1 MPSGLSDD
9 DWNTLL
15 ERIRDKKCTPF
26 VGAGACATTLPLA
39 KDLAHEWAATYHY
52 PLADTGD
59 LARVAQ
65 FLAVKVD
72 PMKPKELLQD
82 VFEKAEP
89 PDFRAPDEPHGVLA
103 DLDLPIYITT
113 NYDSLMLGALRDRE
127 KDPIQELCGWNEL
140 VRMASPS
147 ALDDGGVPTPACPL
161 VYHLHGHSDV
171 PQSMV
176 LTEDDYLTFLVRLS
190 KDNSEPLLPSP
201 IRSALAS
208 TSLLFVGYSLAD
220 WDFRVLFRGLIG
232 SLGATLGYT
241 SIAVQLDPSSND
253 EPEDRRREA
262 QQYLSSYFE
271 KLQTI
276 KVRMYWGDARDF
288 SRELGERWEAFR
300 ARG

>member
-1 MPSGLSDD
+1 MASGLTDE
-9 DWNTLL
+9 DWETLL
-15 ERIRDKKCTPF
+15 QRVHDKKCTPF
-26 VGAGACATTLPLA
+26 IGAGACATTLPLA
-39 KDLAHEWAATYHY
+39 RDLAREWAAAYNY
-52 PLADTGD
+52 PLADATD

-72 PMKPKELLQD
+72 PMKPKELLQA
-82 VFEKAEP
+82 VFEQTDP
-89 PDFRAPDEPHGVLA
+89 PDFRAEDEPHGVLA

-113 NYDSLMLGALRDRE
+113 NYDSLMSGALTSRE
-127 KDPIQELCGWNEL
+127 KDPTRELCGWNEL
-140 VRMASPS
+140 VRMTSPS
-147 ALDDGGVPTPACPL
+147 ALEGGMVPTPAAPL
-161 VYHLHGHSDV
+161 VYHLHGHSDM

-176 LTEDDYLTFLVRLS
+176 LTEDDYLAFLVRIS
-190 KDNSEPLLPSP
+190 RDGSEPLLPSQ

-241 SIAVQLDPSSND
+241 SVAVQLDPSSAD
-253 EPEDRRREA
+253 EPEERRREA

-271 KLQTI
+271 KIQTI

-288 SRELGERWEAFR
+288 SRELRQRWEDFR